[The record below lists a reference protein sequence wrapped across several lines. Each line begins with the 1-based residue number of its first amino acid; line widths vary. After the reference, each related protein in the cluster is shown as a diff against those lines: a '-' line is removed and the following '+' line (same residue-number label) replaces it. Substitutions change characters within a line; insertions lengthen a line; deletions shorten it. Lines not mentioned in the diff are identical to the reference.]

1 MTAQS
6 STKSSALNLNSLP
19 LALLAS
25 LAAAALIL
33 VLRFLG
39 LFQPLELT
47 AYDALLKSRPAEP
60 LDERILV
67 VKITEEDIRNYK
79 YPLPDPLLAKL
90 LTKIGSHQPQSI
102 GIDIYRDKPEGE
114 LAALLKNDGRIVGI
128 AKINASGGYET
139 PPPPG
144 MSVDEGRVGY
154 SDMPLDDDRVIRQS
168 YLYTTLKDGK
178 DEKTIYSFSFL
189 LALSYLDREK
199 VSPQRTASGDMQ
211 LGKVTLKQLDSNAG
225 AYQNQKLFDQSY
237 RMLINFRLPAP
248 AREVSAAEIL
258 AGKVNPEWIKD
269 KIVLVGYTADSVNDV
284 FNAPYSPTQVAG
296 VIFHAHA
303 ISQFLSAGLNN
314 RAMIWYWGEPMEWG
328 WIVLWSVAVGALVW
342 WTKSPLASA
351 LSAAIAIVLII
362 GFCYLLFT
370 KEGWVPLV
378 PTIAGVLLS
387 AVAVRTLRGN
397 PAPVIIE
404 VPVPVITNEN
414 PTRNEAF
421 GPNSRSGTVVDGVT
435 ANPFA
440 RVNWLG
446 RTVGLGDRYLIN
458 SRLGEGGM
466 GEVYIALDR
475 TIGRD
480 VALKIL
486 RANVNAESLGLQ
498 KRFEKEV
505 KVSAAL
511 RSNNIVQVNDY
522 GTTVEG
528 FPFYVMELLQGKS
541 LGQVLKKE
549 KCLSLNRSI
558 GIMKQVCEG
567 LSLAHQGITMVSS
580 SGNKELVKVVHRDL
594 KPDNIYLV
602 PIGIGELVKI
612 LDFGIAKTVSQTE
625 EDGED
630 RTDLTM
636 GGFVGTSRYAAPEQW
651 RGQRNL
657 DHRADIYSLGII
669 FYEMLSGNNPFGID
683 QEEAYSAPAL
693 WYEGHVLREAKPISA
708 QAGCENLSLEVE
720 AIIMRCIAKSPDQRF
735 NSIDEL
741 LASLNAI
748 ALSP

>member
-1 MTAQS
+1 MTVQS
-6 STKSSALNLNSLP
+6 STKSSVQNLNSLP

-33 VLRFLG
+33 ILRFLG
-39 LFQPLELT
+39 LFQPLELI
-47 AYDALLKSRPAEP
+47 AYDALLKSRLAEP

-67 VKITEEDIRNYK
+67 VKITENDIQKYK

-90 LTKIGSHQPQSI
+90 LSKIGSYQPRLI

-114 LAALLKNDGRIVGI
+114 LADLLKSDSRIVGI
-128 AKINASGGYET
+128 AKINASSGYET

-144 MSVDEGRVGY
+144 MSIDDGRVGY
-154 SDMPLDDDRVIRQS
+154 SDMPLDEDRVVRQS

-199 VSPQRTASGDMQ
+199 VSPQRTASGDLQ

-225 AYQNQKLFDQSY
+225 GYQNQKIFDQSY
-237 RMLINFRLPAP
+237 RMLINFRRPTP
-248 AREVSAAEIL
+248 AREVSIAEIL
-258 AGKVNPEWIKD
+258 GGKVKPEWIKD

-296 VIFHAHA
+296 VILQAHA
-303 ISQFLSAGLNN
+303 ISQFLSTGLNN
-314 RAMIWYWGEPMEWG
+314 RSMIWYWGEPMEWA
-328 WIVLWSVAVGALVW
+328 WIVLWSVATGVIVW
-342 WTKSPLASA
+342 WTKSPIASA
-351 LSAAIAIVLII
+351 LSAAIAIVLIV
-362 GFCYLLFT
+362 GSCYLLFT
-370 KEGWVPLV
+370 KEGWVPLI

-397 PAPVIIE
+397 PAPAIVE
-404 VPVPVITNEN
+404 VPVLVVNNES
-414 PTRNEAF
+414 PTLNEAF
-421 GPNSRSGTVVDGVT
+421 GRSSRSGTVIDGAT
-435 ANPFA
+435 TNPFA

-446 RTVGLGDRYLIN
+446 RTIGSGNRYLIN

-466 GEVYIALDR
+466 GEVYIALDQ
-475 TIGRD
+475 TIGRN

-511 RSNNIVQVNDY
+511 RSNNIVQVSDY

-549 KCLSLNRSI
+549 KRLSLNRSI
-558 GIMKQVCEG
+558 GIMKQVCQG
-567 LSLAHQGITMVSS
+567 LSLAHRGITMIDSR
-580 SGNKELVKVVHRDL
+580 GGKELVKVVHRDL

-602 PIGIGELVKI
+602 LIGIGELVKI

-625 EDGED
+625 EDGGD

-651 RGQRNL
+651 RGLRNL

-669 FYEMLSGNNPFGID
+669 FYEMLSGGNPFGID
-683 QEEAYSAPAL
+683 PAEAYTAPAL
-693 WYEGHVLREAKPISA
+693 WYEGHVLHEAKPIRT
-708 QAGCENLSLEVE
+708 QAGCENLPLEVE
-720 AIIMRCIAKSPDQRF
+720 AIIMRCIAKNPEERF

-741 LASLNAI
+741 LASLNTI
-748 ALSP
+748 TPSP

>member
-1 MTAQS
+1 M
-6 STKSSALNLNSLP
+6 
-19 LALLAS
+19 
-25 LAAAALIL
+25 
-33 VLRFLG
+33 R
-39 LFQPLELT
+39 
-47 AYDALLKSRPAEP
+47 
-60 LDERILV
+60 
-67 VKITEEDIRNYK
+67 
-79 YPLPDPLLAKL
+79 
-90 LTKIGSHQPQSI
+90 
-102 GIDIYRDKPEGE
+102 
-114 LAALLKNDGRIVGI
+114 
-128 AKINASGGYET
+128 
-139 PPPPG
+139 
-144 MSVDEGRVGY
+144 VDEGRVGY

-168 YLYTTLKDGK
+168 YLYTTLKNGK

-199 VSPQRTASGDMQ
+199 VSPQRTASGDLQ
-211 LGKVTLKQLDSNAG
+211 LGKVILGQLQSNAG
-225 AYQNQKLFDQSY
+225 GYQNQKLFDQSY
-237 RMLINFRLPAP
+237 RTLINFRLPTP
-248 AREVSAAEIL
+248 AREVTAAEIF

-284 FNAPYSPTQVAG
+284 FNAPYSPTHVAG

-314 RAMIWYWGEPMEWG
+314 RAMIWYWGESIEWG

-342 WTKSPLASA
+342 WTKSPIASA
-351 LSAAIAIVLII
+351 LSAAIAIVLIV

-404 VPVPVITNEN
+404 VPVPVITNES
-414 PTRNEAF
+414 PTLHEAL
-421 GPNSRSGTVVDGVT
+421 GRSSRSGTIVDGVT
-435 ANPFA
+435 TNPFA
-440 RVNWLG
+440 KVNWLG
-446 RTVGLGDRYLIN
+446 RRIGSGNRYLIN

-466 GEVYIALDR
+466 GEVYIALDQ

-486 RANVNAESLGLQ
+486 RANVNAERLGLQ

-511 RSNNIVQVNDY
+511 RSNNIVQVSDY
-522 GTTVEG
+522 GTTAEG

-549 KCLSLNRSI
+549 KRLSLNRSI
-558 GIMKQVCEG
+558 GIMKQVCQG
-567 LSLAHQGITMVSS
+567 LSLAHRGITMVDSH
-580 SGNKELVKVVHRDL
+580 GGKELMKVIHRDL

-602 PIGIGELVKI
+602 PLGIGELVKI

-625 EDGED
+625 EEGGEH
-630 RTDLTM
+630 TDLTM

-651 RGQRNL
+651 RGLRNL

-669 FYEMLSGNNPFGID
+669 FYEMLSGDNPFGID
-683 QEEAYSAPAL
+683 PTEACTAPAL
-693 WYEGHVLREAKPISA
+693 WYEGHVLHEAKPIRR
-708 QAGCENLSLEVE
+708 QAGCENLSPEVE
-720 AIIMRCIAKSPDQRF
+720 AIIMRCIAKSPEERF
-735 NSIDEL
+735 SSIDEL
-741 LASLNAI
+741 LVSLNAI
-748 ALSP
+748 APSP

>member
-1 MTAQS
+1 MTVKSPAQ
-6 STKSSALNLNSLP
+6 NLNSLP

-25 LAAAALIL
+25 LAAATLIL
-33 VLRFLG
+33 ILRFLG

-47 AYDALLKSRPAEP
+47 AYDALLKSRLAEP

-67 VKITEEDIRNYK
+67 VKITEEDIQTYK

-90 LTKIGSHQPQSI
+90 LAKIGAYEPQSI
-102 GIDIYRDKPEGE
+102 GIDIYRDKPVGE
-114 LAALLKNDGRIVGI
+114 LAALLKNDRRIVGI

-144 MSVDEGRVGY
+144 MGVDEGRVGY
-154 SDMPLDDDRVIRQS
+154 SDMPLDDDRIIRQS

-199 VSPQRTASGDMQ
+199 VSPLRTANGDLQ
-211 LGKVTLKQLDSNAG
+211 LGKVILGQLQSNAG
-225 AYQNQKLFDQSY
+225 GYQNQKSFDQSY

-248 AREVSAAEIL
+248 AREVSVAEIF
-258 AGKVNPEWIKD
+258 AGKVNPEWIKG
-269 KIVLVGYTADSVNDV
+269 KIVLVGYTANSVNDV

-296 VIFHAHA
+296 VTFHAHA

-314 RAMIWYWGEPMEWG
+314 RAMIWYWGEPIEWV
-328 WIVLWSVAVGALVW
+328 WIVLWSVAVGTLVW

-362 GFCYLLFT
+362 GSCYLLFM

-378 PTIAGVLLS
+378 PPVAGVLLS
-387 AVAVRTLRGN
+387 AVAVRTLRGD

-404 VPVPVITNEN
+404 VPVSEASHES
-414 PTRNEAF
+414 PTLNEAF
-421 GPNSRSGTVVDGVT
+421 GRSSRSGTIVDGAT
-435 ANPFA
+435 TNPFA
-440 RVNWLG
+440 KVNWLG
-446 RTVGLGDRYLIN
+446 RTIGPGNRYLIN

-466 GEVYIALDR
+466 GEVYIALDQ

-486 RANVNAESLGLQ
+486 RANVNAERLGLQ

-511 RSNNIVQVNDY
+511 RSNNIVQVSDY
-522 GTTVEG
+522 GTTTEG

-549 KCLSLNRSI
+549 KRLSLNRSI
-558 GIMKQVCEG
+558 GIMKQVCQG
-567 LSLAHQGITMVSS
+567 LSLAHRGITMIDSN
-580 SGNKELVKVVHRDL
+580 GGKELMKVIHRDL

-602 PIGIGELVKI
+602 PLGIGELVKI
-612 LDFGIAKTVSQTE
+612 LDFGIAKTVSQTDE
-625 EDGED
+625 EGGD

-651 RGQRNL
+651 RGLRNL

-669 FYEMLSGNNPFGID
+669 FYEMLSGDNPFGID
-683 QEEAYSAPAL
+683 PEEAYTAPAL
-693 WYEGHVLREAKPISA
+693 WYEGHVLQEAKPIRT
-708 QAGCENLSLEVE
+708 QAGCENLAPEVE
-720 AIIMRCIAKSPDQRF
+720 AIIMRCIAKSPEERF

-741 LASLNAI
+741 LVSLNAI
-748 ALSP
+748 PPSP